1 MQGVMRYVAQKEKTL
16 DRDGTRYLTG
26 VNCVAETAFQ
36 SFMATKHLYGK
47 AGLHLIGKQ
56 TEPPGGHY
64 RYGMENS
71 HELFSKITRDCF
83 LFFIQI

>member
-47 AGLHLIGKQ
+47 AHDTFFYQYVQSFSPQERITPAEAMESRWNWRRGSSQ
-56 TEPPGGHY
+56 TVK
-64 RYGMENS
+64 
-71 HELFSKITRDCF
+71 F
-83 LFFIQI
+83 